1 MAATPPELNALPID
15 SVIPRLRELFDSSL
29 NLVLQAPPGAGKT
42 TRVPLALLDQ
52 AWLGGQRIIVLEPRR
67 LAARAAARRMAALRG
82 ESVGDTVG
90 YRMRM
95 DTKVGPTTR
104 IEVVTDGVFVRMLQQ
119 NPALEGIGLV
129 VFDEIHERGLD
140 GDLNLA
146 LCLEVQGA
154 LRRDLHLL
162 AMSATLDGAAL
173 ARLLGDAPVLTSEG
187 RSFAVETVHLERPA
201 PKDVEDAVAATVRR
215 ALAETDGDIL
225 VFLPGAAEI
234 RRVQARLDDVRDAR
248 IAPLF
253 GELSQAEQDAA
264 LDPDRHGRKVVLAT
278 SIAETSLTIA
288 GITVVI
294 DSGLMRL
301 PRFDPR
307 TGMSGLET
315 VRVSQ
320 ASADQR
326 RGRAGRLGP
335 GRCYRLWPEAEQ
347 RGLAPF
353 TPPEILAADLAP
365 LALELAHWGA
375 DPGQLAW
382 LDAPPAAALEQ
393 ARATLT
399 DLGALDA
406 DGRITAHGR
415 DMERFGVHPR
425 LAHMM
430 LGGHARGAG
439 RLAAALAAILS
450 ERDLVKARPGA
461 RDADLRLRAD
471 LLTAAK
477 GERDHL
483 PGGLSADRGALQ
495 RARQLAA
502 SWQRQLGAKDGV
514 VHVEDTGLLVALAYP
529 DRVAQRR
536 GGRADGGQFVLA
548 NGRGAKMPATDPL
561 AAADFLAIADL
572 DAGRQDAQIFRAAP
586 VTLAELED
594 AFADRIVTGERIE
607 WDAREGAVLARRQRR
622 LGRLV
627 LKDEPLSRPPREAIA
642 AALLDGIRAAGLA
655 ALPWTKDLEQWRAR
669 VAFVRALAVPPG
681 DWPD

>member
-1 MAATPPELNALPID
+1 MAAAPPQLNALPID

-67 LAARAAARRMAALRG
+67 LAARAAARRMAAMRG
-82 ESVGDTVG
+82 ESVGETVG

-104 IEVVTDGVFVRMLQQ
+104 IEVVTDGVFVRMLQH
-119 NPALEGIGLV
+119 NPGLDGIGLV

-201 PKDVEDAVAATVRR
+201 MGAGAGGAVEDAVAAAVRR

-234 RRVQARLDDVRDAR
+234 RRVQARLDDVKGAR
-248 IAPLF
+248 LAPLF

-264 LDPDRHGRKVVLAT
+264 LDPDRDARKVVLAT
-278 SIAETSLTIA
+278 SIAETSLTIE

-365 LALELAHWGA
+365 LALELAQWG
-375 DPGQLAW
+375 DNSPGSTRRRPRRSSRH
-382 LDAPPAAALEQ
+382 APP
-393 ARATLT
+393 
-399 DLGALDA
+399 
-406 DGRITAHGR
+406 
-415 DMERFGVHPR
+415 
-425 LAHMM
+425 
-430 LGGHARGAG
+430 
-439 RLAAALAAILS
+439 
-450 ERDLVKARPGA
+450 
-461 RDADLRLRAD
+461 
-471 LLTAAK
+471 
-477 GERDHL
+477 
-483 PGGLSADRGALQ
+483 
-495 RARQLAA
+495 
-502 SWQRQLGAKDGV
+502 
-514 VHVEDTGLLVALAYP
+514 
-529 DRVAQRR
+529 
-536 GGRADGGQFVLA
+536 
-548 NGRGAKMPATDPL
+548 
-561 AAADFLAIADL
+561 
-572 DAGRQDAQIFRAAP
+572 
-586 VTLAELED
+586 
-594 AFADRIVTGERIE
+594 
-607 WDAREGAVLARRQRR
+607 
-622 LGRLV
+622 
-627 LKDEPLSRPPREAIA
+627 
-642 AALLDGIRAAGLA
+642 
-655 ALPWTKDLEQWRAR
+655 
-669 VAFVRALAVPPG
+669 
-681 DWPD
+681 